1 MPDDITHDGLPEGG
15 NLSDAGGAVSVSGSE
30 SLNLSEINTLLG
42 KNFPTTAAALKS
54 IKDTYSYTGQVGALR
69 AQLEAASAP
78 QVQPAQANTALE
90 STVKALQAQ
99 LDEQTFLAERPD
111 YKDYLPTLRELRNS
125 TGKSLAE
132 LTSSEAF
139 KPLFEKSLAQ
149 DAAQKKRA
157 VLDPTSRL
165 GQVRDKMQEAKTFLK
180 EGDVNKARETAVSN
194 VLDAYNLH
202 S

>member
-1 MPDDITHDGLPEGG
+1 MPDDITLDGLPESG

-78 QVQPAQANTALE
+78 QVQPAPANTALE

-132 LTSSEAF
+132 LTNSEAF

-165 GQVRDKMQEAKTFLK
+165 GQVRDKAQEAKAFLK